1 MKEPKTA
8 GKPFDIP
15 KGLVVAAF
23 ERVKA
28 NGGAAGVDGVSMAE
42 FEKDLRGNLY
52 KIWNRM
58 SSGSYFPPPVRAVEI
73 AKPHGD
79 GVRMLGIPAVADPV
93 AQTVAAMVL
102 EPVVERIFHRD
113 SYGYRPWRSAL
124 DAVRVCRQ
132 RCWLDDWVI
141 KLDIAKFFDSV
152 PWDLMLKAVAR
163 HAPAPRV
170 VLYARRWLAAPVQHP
185 DGTVRQRDRGTPQ
198 GSPISPVL
206 ANLFLHYALDAWLA
220 REFPRIRFERYADD
234 MVVHCVTRKQALFI
248 RAAIGQRLAET
259 GLHLHPDKTTI
270 VYCRDYR
277 RRGPYQPASF
287 DFLGYTFRPHQ
298 ALSQTGAPFTVF
310 TPAIS
315 AAALKRISR
324 EVRAWR
330 LHRSTGHTLG
340 DLAEAINPIVRGW
353 MQYYGA
359 FRRSRLYPLLRRIN
373 TYLMRWARGK
383 YKRLRGTRTF
393 SR

>member
-1 MKEPKTA
+1 
-8 GKPFDIP
+8 
-15 KGLVVAAF
+15 
-23 ERVKA
+23 
-28 NGGAAGVDGVSMAE
+28 MA
-42 FEKDLRGNLY
+42 DR
-52 KIWNRM
+52 
-58 SSGSYFPPPVRAVEI
+58 
-73 AKPHGD
+73 
-79 GVRMLGIPAVADPV
+79 V

-102 EPVVERIFHRD
+102 EPVAERIFHRD

-163 HAPAPRV
+163 HAPAPWV

-198 GSPISPVL
+198 GSPFSPVL

-248 RAAIGQRLAET
+248 RAAIGQRLEQT

-330 LHRSTGHTLG
+330 LHRSTGHTLA

-353 MQYYGA
+353 MQY
-359 FRRSRLYPLLRRIN
+359 
-373 TYLMRWARGK
+373 
-383 YKRLRGTRTF
+383 
-393 SR
+393 